1 MTDALAVLGGYLLGS
16 MPFGYWVPKLVRGED
31 IRTKGSGNV
40 GASNV
45 FRVYGRS
52 LGVPVALLDL
62 AKGFAAAAL
71 GLWAGGALIGVL
83 AAAAAMVG
91 HARPVFL
98 RFEKGG
104 KMVATAGG
112 ATLALAPLAAFICI
126 AVWLVVFLATRYASL
141 ASLVTALALA
151 ILVVVLDYP
160 WPIIAFGIAGAAAVI
175 VLHRQNIRRLVGGTE
190 HRFERQRAS
199 WLSQAASVVWC
210 ELGSPVASS
219 PRSSP
224 DRSVALGHDVVDVDR
239 LEVDLPR
246 EQEVFVVELRQ
257 RVERV
262 AQRMA
267 HGVLDEAGLQ
277 VRVLDDE
284 QLVRPLEQV
293 VDRRAHRA
301 LGDVDEHLR
310 VEILLGPDEQRLTAA
325 LVVGRD
331 GNELEDLLDVVG
343 LEPGLEESLRRH
355 GCVRGPA
362 RTGTR

>member
-1 MTDALAVLGGYLLGS
+1 MKEALAILGGYVLGS

-52 LGVPVALLDL
+52 LGIPVALLDL

-71 GLWAGGALIGVL
+71 GLWVGGALIGVL

-126 AVWLVVFLATRYASL
+126 AVWLIVFVATRYASL
-141 ASLVTALALA
+141 ASIVTALALA

-175 VLHRQNIRRLVGGTE
+175 LLHRQNIRRLVGGSE
-190 HRFERQRAS
+190 HRFERQR
-199 WLSQAASVVWC
+199 
-210 ELGSPVASS
+210 E
-219 PRSSP
+219 
-224 DRSVALGHDVVDVDR
+224 
-239 LEVDLPR
+239 
-246 EQEVFVVELRQ
+246 
-257 RVERV
+257 
-262 AQRMA
+262 
-267 HGVLDEAGLQ
+267 
-277 VRVLDDE
+277 
-284 QLVRPLEQV
+284 
-293 VDRRAHRA
+293 RA
-301 LGDVDEHLR
+301 L
-310 VEILLGPDEQRLTAA
+310 
-325 LVVGRD
+325 
-331 GNELEDLLDVVG
+331 
-343 LEPGLEESLRRH
+343 
-355 GCVRGPA
+355 
-362 RTGTR
+362 